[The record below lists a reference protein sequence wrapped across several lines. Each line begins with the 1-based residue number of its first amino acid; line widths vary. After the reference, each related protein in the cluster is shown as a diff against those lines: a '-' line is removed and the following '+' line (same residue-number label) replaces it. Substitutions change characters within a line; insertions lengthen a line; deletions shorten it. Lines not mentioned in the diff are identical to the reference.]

1 MATAVEICN
10 LALSSIG
17 KTTINDLIEPIEEAR
32 QCNLHFH
39 QTRRSLFSGNYPWA
53 VSRRRQALAVLANDN
68 SDIWKFCYSVPNNM
82 LKMIGVEYCG
92 QMPVVPIPYE
102 IIGEKI
108 YCNIETA
115 FIRFVVDVDDS
126 AKLPPTFVEAY
137 WSALAAR
144 VAFPLTKD
152 KGVQRDAAQIAMQLR
167 LMNEASDAN
176 NDINMVS
183 QHSEYYEGRLS

>member
-17 KTTINDLIEPIEEAR
+17 KATINDLNEPIEEAR

-53 VSRRRQALAVLANDN
+53 VSRRRQALVVLANDN
-68 SDIWKFCYSVPNNM
+68 DDVWAFCYSVPNGM
-82 LKMIGVEYCG
+82 LRMLGVEYLG
-92 QMPVVPIPYE
+92 QLPVEPIPYE
-102 IIGEKI
+102 IVGEKL
-108 YCNIETA
+108 YCNIEAA
-115 FIRFVVDVDDS
+115 FIRFVVDVEDI

-144 VAFPLTKD
+144 IAFPLTKD
-152 KGVQRDAAQIAMQLR
+152 KGVQRDAAQIAVQLR
-167 LMNEASDAN
+167 SLNEASDAN

-183 QHSEYYEGRLS
+183 QHSEYYEERLS